1 MNILL
6 RHTFSSVLR
15 NPVQSVIVVISTAM
29 ITACILLC
37 LCITSLF
44 EFSTSLWANS
54 AYAGSQM
61 IVFTDTAHEGDVKA
75 WLDDNPDKVTDY
87 VEVYEHTVTVMSDIS
102 TMQTIMMGVDKGM
115 LDDYDSLTGA
125 ETVARAENDTE
136 LPSAHISVTIASIL
150 GIGVGEV
157 LSVKNYGDFFV
168 EAVCSDTARYYA
180 NPTPAFACEVGE
192 NAKSSIRFIVWFADA
207 YGIGEDGR
215 ENIESYSDA
224 MIEIT
229 DNVSAVQ
236 TSARESL
243 KDAASSVEGS
253 MRLMKIAAAVIT
265 VVMACLLFSSFSII
279 VRGRVNEL
287 VKFKAA
293 GATPSQS
300 ALILLFEAAFYAL
313 AGGLIGLGVGEGLVS
328 QLNSMTAS
336 GGAVITPSAANYVL
350 ALVIGTACGLA
361 ACVIPAVRMSMR
373 PIHALTGGSERMAKP
388 VNKWAA
394 AVIAAATLGC
404 ALATFFVPTSARVPV
419 DIIAIVLVF
428 ICTLTVMPYV
438 LRGVC
443 AAARKVTRPGAAY
456 ISECALPRSASVN
469 SAFTVLVALIAFIT
483 LGTCLI
489 DTVKTTGTPSTTRYG
504 GDFVVSFD
512 QASSYDAESELQRC
526 LGTDGITGGAK
537 VSYVYSVYLAYP
549 DHTLVGETLVD
560 AAFRLHIVDKGAD
573 INYCTTVHLP
583 EETVALFDKTLAEG
597 GHPIVLSRY
606 YADKYGFALGS
617 KVAIIAATH
626 LGDKPFVNTFTVVG
640 IDDTVTS
647 WDYVAFIA
655 EEDAVAQE
663 IGAVPRTHALYLTGD
678 TSRFAELRESIDT
691 DYMTLYT
698 REGYYP
704 VEKSSSAESDR
715 MLSVFS
721 VIIYTIAAL
730 GLVNLVV
737 ITARERV
744 REFDILRLAG
754 MTAAD
759 AAKGIAAETALL
771 SLAGL
776 AVGLL
781 FSVFTNASSLGIA
794 QIIDRYLV
802 LDPLPVKTAVI
813 AVVGAGIFAL
823 LWAASHMAAYL
834 RSASA
839 RYRKREDRL
848 LRSD

>member
-61 IVFTDTAHEGDVKA
+61 IVFTDSAHEGDVKA

-87 VEVYEHTVTVMSDIS
+87 VKVYEHTVTVMSDIS

-125 ETVARAENDTE
+125 ETVARAENDTD
-136 LPSAHISVTIASIL
+136 LPSAHISATIASVL

-180 NPTPAFACEVGE
+180 NPTPAFACEADE
-192 NAKSSIRFIVWFADA
+192 NAKSSIRFMIWFADA

-229 DNVSAVQ
+229 GNVSAVQ
-236 TSARESL
+236 TSAREAL

-253 MRLMKIAAAVIT
+253 MRLMNIAAAVIT

-313 AGGLIGLGVGEGLVS
+313 AGGLIGLGVGEGLVGW
-328 QLNSMTAS
+328 LNSMTAS
-336 GGAVITPSAANYVL
+336 GSAVITPSAAN
-350 ALVIGTACGLA
+350 
-361 ACVIPAVRMSMR
+361 S
-373 PIHALTGGSERMAKP
+373 
-388 VNKWAA
+388 
-394 AVIAAATLGC
+394 LGC
-404 ALATFFVPTSARVPV
+404 ASATFFVPTSARVPV

-443 AAARKVTRPGAAY
+443 AAARKVTHPGAAY

-512 QASSYDAESELQRC
+512 QASAYDAESELQRC
-526 LGTDGITGGAK
+526 LETDGITGGAK
-537 VSYVYSVYLAYP
+537 VSSAYGVYLAYP

-573 INYCTTVHLP
+573 INYCTTVPLP

-754 MTAAD
+754 MTASD

-813 AVVGAGIFAL
+813 AVVGAGMFAL